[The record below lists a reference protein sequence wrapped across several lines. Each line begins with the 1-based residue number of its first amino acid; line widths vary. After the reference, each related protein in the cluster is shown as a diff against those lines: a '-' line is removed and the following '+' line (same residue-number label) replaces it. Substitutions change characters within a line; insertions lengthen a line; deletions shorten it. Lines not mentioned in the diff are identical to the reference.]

1 MQRVVIVGI
10 GYTSRLGF
18 IRSLGELGYIIELI
32 ILESSNKKT
41 IDQYSKYVKKVY
53 SCHGNDEASLLHIPL
68 TECIDKEQKTIL
80 IPNNDF
86 SATVLDKNYNLLKD
100 YYLFPHIRNTQG
112 AITDWMN
119 KEKQKAWASSVG
131 LNVVE
136 SKNVIITDRK
146 YELPVG
152 IHYPCFT
159 KTRAYV
165 TGYKH
170 TLHRCDNE
178 IELRAVLDYLC
189 TKHEN
194 LILMVEDYKEI
205 DQEYAVVGFSDGN
218 EVIIPCVLEIL
229 SMAQG
234 NVKGV
239 ASQGKVVP
247 LTGYEEIIGKFNK
260 FILGI
265 GFVGLF
271 DIDFY
276 LSDGLLYFGELNLRI
291 GGSGS
296 AVVQMGVNLPEMLV
310 RTMLGRSLVGMKKEI
325 SSSAVY
331 VNERI
336 VVENWYYGYLTTKE
350 LINILH
356 SSSISFVKDKHDPLP
371 GFIFKKRLIMMW
383 LKRFLK
389 KYLKK

>member
-1 MQRVVIVGI
+1 MQKVVIVGR
-10 GYTSRLGF
+10 GYTSRLGL
-18 IRSLGELGYIIELI
+18 IRSLGKLGYFIELI
-32 ILESSNKKT
+32 VLDSSKKT

-53 SCHGNDEASLLHIPL
+53 LCHGNDEIDFLHIL
-68 TECIDKEQKTIL
+68 LNDCIDKEQKVIL
-80 IPNNDF
+80 IPINDF
-86 SATVLDKNYNLLKD
+86 SASVLDRNYDLLKD
-100 YYLFPHIRNTQG
+100 FFLFPHIRNTQG
-112 AITDWMN
+112 AITEWMN

-146 YELPVG
+146 YELPIG

-159 KTRAYV
+159 KTREYV
-165 TGYKH
+165 SGYKQ
-170 TLHRCDNE
+170 TLHRCNDE
-178 IELRAVLDYLC
+178 MELRAVLDELC

-194 LILMVEDYKEI
+194 LVLMVENYMEI
-205 DQEYAVVGFSDGN
+205 EQEHAVVGFSDGK
-218 EVIIPCVLEIL
+218 EVVIPCVLEIM

-234 NVKGV
+234 SDKGV
-239 ASQGKVVP
+239 ANQGKVVP
-247 LTGYEEIIGKFNK
+247 LTGYEDIIGKFK
-260 FILGI
+260 KYILGI

-296 AVVQMGVNLPEMLV
+296 AVAQMGVNLPEMFV
-310 RTMLGRSLVGMKKEI
+310 RTMIGKSIEGMKKEI
-325 SSSAVY
+325 TSSAIY

-336 VVENWYYGYLTTKE
+336 VVDNWLSNFLTTKE
-350 LINILH
+350 LVRIMR
-356 SSSISFVKDKHDPLP
+356 SSTISFIKDKQDPLP
-371 GFIFKKRLIMMW
+371 GLVFKKQFAILW
-383 LKRFLK
+383 LKKTLK